1 MITSLLCVPLPNV
14 DTLQYFGSAGKRE
27 RLWAGEH
34 SFPFH
39 YTLPA
44 KLPASFHG
52 RFGYIRYFCEAIL
65 ERSALPNVLCQTMFS
80 VNNIADV
87 NIDPKADVSYSISV
101 IDITFYHRK

>member
-1 MITSLLCVPLPNV
+1 VPFWV
-14 DTLQYFGSAGKRE
+14 IDICQYFDSVGKRE

-44 KLPASFHG
+44 NLPASFHG

-65 ERSALPNVLCQTMFS
+65 ERSAFPNIQCQTMFS
-80 VNNIADV
+80 VSSIADV
-87 NIDPKADVSYSISV
+87 NMDPKAEVSC
-101 IDITFYHRK
+101 

>member
-1 MITSLLCVPLPNV
+1 VPLTIIG
-14 DTLQYFGSAGKRE
+14 TLQCSGSTGKRE

-52 RFGYIRYFCEAIL
+52 HLGYIRYFCEAIL
-65 ERSALPNVLCQTMFS
+65 ERSALPNIQCQTMFS
-80 VNNIADV
+80 VSNIADV
-87 NIDPKADVSYSISV
+87 NIDPKADVSYSIYVTDMLSPKV
-101 IDITFYHRK
+101 E